1 MEKIYYKFIASLLA
15 LSTLMFCV
23 WALVAGIENA
33 REMLFVIAVLAA
45 CLSVKGTIHEVCA
58 YCKEIGRD
66 CTEQP

>member
-1 MEKIYYKFIASLLA
+1 MKKIYYKFIASLLA

-33 REMLFVIAVLAA
+33 REMLFLTTVLSA
-45 CLSVKGTIHEVCA
+45 CLSVKGTIHDVCI

-66 CTEQP
+66 CTE